1 VPIKS
6 VTVRVPAK
14 VNLQLS
20 VGPRESDG
28 YHQLVTVFQAISIF
42 DEVTV
47 KIGEQ
52 GTGINLNVSGDQI
65 HGVPTDSTNLVVK
78 AIELIADKFELDIDV
93 SVDIKKSIPVA
104 GGMAGGSADAAAAI
118 VAIDELYSLEMTREE
133 MHSIAAQL
141 GSDVPFLLSGGT
153 AIGQGR
159 GDQLTAALSRG
170 TYHWVLALSS
180 VGLSTPAVYSECD
193 RLRQGLDIS
202 DPQISDALMQ
212 ALLTADPA
220 NVGKLLVND
229 LQPAAC
235 SLRPALRLI
244 LDVGQEYGAL
254 GAIVSGSGP
263 TVAFL
268 VSDEEHGLDL
278 AVALSASGVVGSVT
292 RAFGPVHGAKVI
304 DSH

>member
-1 VPIKS
+1 MPIHT

-20 VGPRESDG
+20 VGPRGNDG

-42 DEVTV
+42 DEVTLT
-47 KIGEQ
+47 KSTDGS
-52 GTGINLNVSGDQI
+52 GTTISISGDQR
-65 HGVPTDSTNLVVK
+65 HGVPADETNLAMQAAEILSK
-78 AIELIADKFELDIDV
+78 KYDFNIDAHME
-93 SVDIKKSIPVA
+93 IKKSIPVA

-118 VAIDELYSLEMTREE
+118 MAIDYLYSLNMTRDQMIEV
-133 MHSIAAQL
+133 AAEL
-141 GSDVPFLLSGGT
+141 GSDVPFMLNGGT
-153 AIGQGR
+153 AIGQGH
-159 GDQLTAALSRG
+159 GDQLTSALSRG

-180 VGLSTPAVYSECD
+180 LGLSTPAVYGECD
-193 RLRQGLDIS
+193 RLRAGSEIS
-202 DPQISDALMQ
+202 EPQISDSLMQ
-212 ALLTADPA
+212 ALLSADSK

-268 VSDEEHGLDL
+268 VADEDQGLDL
-278 AVALSASGVVGSVT
+278 AVALTSSGVVGSVA
-292 RAFGPVHGAKVI
+292 RAYGPVHGAKI
-304 DSH
+304 I